1 MVEVGTI
8 LLGKYRIECI
18 LGKGG
23 MGVVAR
29 AHHLQLDVPVAIKFL
44 LSEVLNEPDM
54 VERFRREAQA
64 VVKLKSEH
72 VCRVIDV
79 GTLDSGAPY
88 MVMEFLAGRDLDD
101 LLREHGRFPP
111 GFAVDLILQA
121 CEALA
126 EAHALGIV
134 HRDIKPANFFLT
146 EGADGV
152 PLLKVLDFGI
162 SKSLSIDHDMTD
174 SKAIM
179 GTPSYMSPEQMESSK
194 HVDARTDIWALGAV
208 LYQLV
213 SGRRPF
219 RAPSFAGLVMHVAT
233 KPPRPLNDVTLP
245 DGFEDI
251 IWRCLVKDPAE
262 RLPNTAELA
271 AALAPYAATRPLAER
286 ALARTQRLL
295 EKRTSASIEQV
306 LPIGPQVAPRD
317 RNAAT
322 AATDGTDA
330 TVTTMAQSQGQQ
342 VPTGATK
349 PQRSTSEP
357 APSASVSAP
366 QSEGRAGR
374 RVRNSLIGLG
384 AAALAAL
391 ILGLMWPDSTPSIRA
406 PAASPSAAP
415 SPPEPTPVRPATGH
429 EIAASPID
437 AGTPEP
443 SPHSPA
449 ETAAAPVERQGAT
462 TDSGDPPAEAE
473 SQQRAGEQGRRAQPA
488 GPDDKADEADEAEE
502 ADDSAAARA
511 AQRKRRAARRR
522 ANDDKKR
529 PPKAEPASEKPP
541 TEDIDLFGT
550 RN

>member
-44 LSEVLNEPDM
+44 LSEVLDDPGM

-101 LLREHGRFPP
+101 LLREHGRFTP

-146 EGADGV
+146 EGADDV

-208 LYQLV
+208 LYHLV

-245 DGFEDI
+245 DGFEDV
-251 IWRCLVKDPAE
+251 IWHCLVKNPAE

-286 ALARTQRLL
+286 ALARTRRLV
-295 EKRTSASIEQV
+295 EKRTSASMEQV
-306 LPIGPQVAPRD
+306 FPKGSQVAPRG
-317 RNAAT
+317 RNAST

-349 PQRSTSEP
+349 PQRSTAEP
-357 APSASVSAP
+357 APSPSAP
-366 QSEGRAGR
+366 APKPEARTGHRA
-374 RVRNSLIGLG
+374 RNSLIGIG
-384 AAALAAL
+384 AAAVAAL
-391 ILGLMWPDSTPSIRA
+391 TLGLMWPDPKAPIRP
-406 PAASPSAAP
+406 PAAGPSVDP
-415 SPPEPTPVRPATGH
+415 SPPEPAPAPATGH
-429 EIAASPID
+429 DIAASAID

-443 SPHSPA
+443 TPHSPA
-449 ETAAAPVERQGAT
+449 ETAAAPGERQGAA
-462 TDSGDPPAEAE
+462 TDSDDPPAEAE
-473 SQQRAGEQGRRAQPA
+473 DQQRAGEPGRRGQPA
-488 GPDDKADEADEAEE
+488 GPNDKADKADEADH
-502 ADDSAAARA
+502 SAAARA
-511 AQRKRRAARRR
+511 APRKRRAARKR
-522 ANDDKKR
+522 ANDGKKR
-529 PPKAEPASEKPP
+529 PPKAEQPSEKRP
-541 TEDIDLFGT
+541 TEDTDLFGT